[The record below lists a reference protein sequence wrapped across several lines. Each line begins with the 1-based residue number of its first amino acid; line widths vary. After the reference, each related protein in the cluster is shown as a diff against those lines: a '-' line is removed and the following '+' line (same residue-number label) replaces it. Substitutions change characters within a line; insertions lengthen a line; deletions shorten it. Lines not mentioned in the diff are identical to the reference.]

1 MQQIVKV
8 PVLVGLGQT
17 RVQNCFVEIVVVV
30 VFVGAQKYFVGIVVF
45 GMESVVFA
53 LVFAVVHV
61 IALIEIVVV
70 LIVVIELGG
79 LLEPEHG
86 QIGQV
91 GQIGQIGQVGQVG
104 QSWQIGQVWGLWQLG
119 EFATFC

>member
-1 MQQIVKV
+1 MKV
-8 PVLVGLGQT
+8 PVLVELGQT

-30 VFVGAQKYFVGIVVF
+30 VFVGAQKYFVGIVVVF

-53 LVFAVVHV
+53 LVFAVVRV

-70 LIVVIELGG
+70 LIVGFELGG

-91 GQIGQIGQVGQVG
+91 GQIGQIGWVG
-104 QSWQIGQVWGLWQLG
+104 
-119 EFATFC
+119 